1 MPYCRMVVIT
11 LLFLHTHTRATTQTP
26 HTWYASCLRPRR
38 KQHAHE
44 RYVRVC
50 VPRCVYPLRPLGGGV
65 NLDSQ
70 RLRRCRSLCFAV
82 MYRAVGMADMRA
94 VHAQAIQA
102 GTEQEE
108 LKALNSLEEVFKRHK
123 WVC

>member
-1 MPYCRMVVIT
+1 MRMKGMCV
-11 LLFLHTHTRATTQTP
+11 FACP
-26 HTWYASCLRPRR
+26 DASI
-38 KQHAHE
+38 H
-44 RYVRVC
+44 C
-50 VPRCVYPLRPLGGGV
+50 VSWGGGV

-70 RLRRCRSLCFAV
+70 RLRCCRSLWCAV
-82 MYRAVGMADMRA
+82 MYHVVGMADMRA

-102 GTEQEE
+102 STEQEE